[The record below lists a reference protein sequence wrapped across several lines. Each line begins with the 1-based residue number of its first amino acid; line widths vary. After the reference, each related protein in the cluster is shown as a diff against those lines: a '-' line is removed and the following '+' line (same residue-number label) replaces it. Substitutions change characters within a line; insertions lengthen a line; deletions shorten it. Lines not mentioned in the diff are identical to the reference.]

1 MTKAER
7 TRNLRWRKPALMD
20 LSFSEIN
27 ESLHKIMDVCG
38 DIRWAVNDDDAL
50 TNALDGNEEEAWE
63 FKMAFT
69 SLEGEAYKLQQEL
82 CENFY
87 WDDDAEKSFNDMS
100 VALIGDRYDTVGFDD
115 YEEKYYSLVS
125 YDQDIAYS
133 EAGKRVM
140 RMTKAEML
148 AKIGQTLGIILS
160 FQNVQLK
167 YEYLKSTIDIFQDKN
182 MSILQTIKDI
192 EKAYEEANENNFI
205 GDKAKRFDR
214 MVNDLPDMFWVE

>member
-27 ESLHKIMDVCG
+27 ESLHKIMNVCG
-38 DIRWAVNDDDAL
+38 DIHWAVNDDDAL
-50 TNALDGNEEEAWE
+50 TNALDGDEEEAWE

-87 WDDDAEKSFNDMS
+87 WNDDAEQSFNDMS
-100 VALIGDRYDTVGFDD
+100 VALIGDRYDIVGYDG
-115 YEEKYYSLVS
+115 YEERYDSLAS
-125 YDQDIAYS
+125 YDQDVAYS

-182 MSILQTIKDI
+182 MSVLQTIKDI

-205 GDKAKRFDR
+205 GDKAKKFDR
-214 MVNDLPDMFWVE
+214 MINDLPDMFWVE

>member
-20 LSFSEIN
+20 LSYKAITTFLSEIIEKCSN
-27 ESLHKIMDVCG
+27 IY
-38 DIRWAVNDDDAL
+38 WAVNDDDML
-50 TNALDGNEEEAWE
+50 TNALDGDEEEAWD
-63 FKMAFT
+63 FKIAFT
-69 SLEGEAYKLQQEL
+69 YLEGEAYKLQQEL
-82 CENFY
+82 HENFY

-100 VALIGDRYDTVGFDD
+100 AALIGDRYDTVGFDD

-125 YDQDIAYS
+125 YDQDLAYS

-182 MSILQTIKDI
+182 MSVLQTIKDI

-205 GDKAKRFDR
+205 GDKAKKFDR
-214 MVNDLPDMFWVE
+214 MINDLPDMFWVE